1 MNVLIWGEL
10 GEDSMLQSGME
21 LRINQNPPEFYF
33 ISVQVMRRTDSPY
46 APVNIII
53 TADQY
58 AISTC
63 PLSS

>member
-10 GEDSMLQSGME
+10 GEDSMLQSGIE

-46 APVNIII
+46 APVNIIKNSRSI
-53 TADQY
+53 CNIDMPT
-58 AISTC
+58 
-63 PLSS
+63 

>member
-10 GEDSMLQSGME
+10 GEDSMLQSGIE

-46 APVNIII
+46 APVNIIKN
-53 TADQY
+53 
-58 AISTC
+58 S
-63 PLSS
+63 